1 MSRGSEVRFSRVRLS
16 LSTKPVAGLFAR
28 AKEVSRFCGDP
39 HSCSSRASGCAE
51 GSKHTGHR
59 PPLYHIPRRRLR
71 EARDRRF
78 SQGRTGIILKLGKA
92 WQLPSS
98 VSAGIRKGATAEA
111 KIVQV
116 DGSLD

>member
-1 MSRGSEVRFSRVRLS
+1 MSRAIRGAIFQSPSS

-28 AKEVSRFCGDP
+28 AKEVSAFVAIP
-39 HSCSSRASGCAE
+39 IPAAVEPGCAE

-78 SQGRTGIILKLGKA
+78 LQGRTGIISLGKA

-98 VSAGIRKGATAEA
+98 VSAGIRKGATAET